1 MSRRLLVGHY
11 PGILM
16 KCGTVHKRG
25 VSGWKHGRE
34 GTTLSL
40 SPRSPS
46 LNGARRDEGYP
57 RVRACRARRFSRRQI
72 DAISSWRSVFTAWMQ
87 PHASRGVIRL
97 PER

>member
-40 SPRSPS
+40 RLRSPS

-57 RVRACRARRFSRRQI
+57 CVRACPARRFSQSQI
-72 DAISSWRSVFTAWMQ
+72 DAINSWKSVFA
-87 PHASRGVIRL
+87 A
-97 PER
+97 